1 MDDRQKESAAAKRNR
16 AGGFFA
22 LRLAAAAYLA
32 WLGIDLLRSY
42 LAGGSGLSAAL
53 SWGFGL
59 AFPLAALGFGIYS
72 FRRYR
77 RETADAESPAENSEE
92 PNEKQPDGE

>member
-1 MDDRQKESAAAKRNR
+1 MDDKQKDSAAAKRNR

-42 LAGGSGLSAAL
+42 LAGGSGLSPAL
-53 SWGFGL
+53 AWCFGL
-59 AFPLAALGFGIYS
+59 AFPLAGLAFGIYS

-77 RETADAESPAENSEE
+77 REIGDGDPAAERTEE
-92 PNEKQPDGE
+92 

>member
-1 MDDRQKESAAAKRNR
+1 MDDKQKDSAAAKRNR

-42 LAGGSGLSAAL
+42 LAGGSGLSPAL
-53 SWGFGL
+53 AWGFGL
-59 AFPLAALGFGIYS
+59 AFPLAGLAFGIYS

-77 RETADAESPAENSEE
+77 RETAEADPPSEKTEEKEENE
-92 PNEKQPDGE
+92 PDGE

>member
-1 MDDRQKESAAAKRNR
+1 MDDKQKDSAAAKRNR

-42 LAGGSGLSAAL
+42 LAGGSGLSPAL
-53 SWGFGL
+53 AWGFGL
-59 AFPLAALGFGIYS
+59 AFPLAGLAFGIYS

-77 RETADAESPAENSEE
+77 RETAEAEDPPEQNR
-92 PNEKQPDGE
+92 NTPDGE

>member
-1 MDDRQKESAAAKRNR
+1 MDDKQKESAAAKRNR

-42 LAGGSGLSAAL
+42 LAGGSGLSAAMA
-53 SWGFGL
+53 WGFGL
-59 AFPLAALGFGIYS
+59 VFPLVGLGFGIYS

-77 RETADAESPAENSEE
+77 RETGEEEGPAETNDDT
-92 PNEKQPDGE
+92 PDGE

>member
-1 MDDRQKESAAAKRNR
+1 MDDKQKDSAAAKRNR

-32 WLGIDLLRSY
+32 WLGFDLLHSY
-42 LAGGSGLSAAL
+42 LAGSSGLPAALAWGSGV
-53 SWGFGL
+53 GF
-59 AFPLAALGFGIYS
+59 LAAGLGFGIYS

-77 RETADAESPAENSEE
+77 RETAEAEDPPEQNR
-92 PNEKQPDGE
+92 NTPDGE